1 MSKIMFAIVFAL
13 VVISIFVWQADVSEA
28 DIVYDGLISY
38 WTFDEADMDGKT
50 VMDIVGN
57 NNGTIM
63 GNPEIVD
70 GWIGQALQFD
80 GASGS
85 VDCGA
90 DESLNIGKEDFTLD
104 VWFNAGT
111 QTTSWPCLFRKGNAL
126 CDSCP
131 PGYAIYWAGNSWTFA
146 LDNSNELGD
155 QIKVSVNSGPYM
167 DEKWHHIAGTRDRSD
182 VLLYLDGVLVASGAS
197 TSRDVS
203 VGTSLALSF
212 DTVFNGA
219 IDEAKIYNRALSED
233 EIKRNFEATSRDVAV
248 EPASKLAI
256 NWGGIK
262 SE

>member
-1 MSKIMFAIVFAL
+1 MSKMMFIAALAL
-13 VVISIFVWQADVSEA
+13 VVISISVWQADVSEA

-70 GWIGQALQFD
+70 GWIGEALQFD

-85 VDCGA
+85 VDCGN
-90 DESLNIGKEDFTLD
+90 DQSLNIGKEDFTLD
-104 VWFNAGT
+104 AWFNAGT
-111 QTTSWPCLFRKGNAL
+111 QTSDWPCLFRKGNAL
-126 CDSCP
+126 CDTCP
-131 PGYAIYWAGNSWTFA
+131 PGYAIYWAGNLWIFA
-146 LDNSNELGD
+146 LDNSDQAGD
-155 QIKVSVNSGPYM
+155 QIKVSASSAPYM
-167 DEKWHHIAGTRDRSD
+167 DETWHHIAGTRDKSD
-182 VLLYLDGVLVASGAS
+182 VRLYLDGALVASGAS

-203 VGTSLALSF
+203 VSTSLVLSF
-212 DTVFNGA
+212 DTIFNGA

-233 EIKRNFEATSRDVAV
+233 EIRSNYEATSREIAV

-256 NWGGIK
+256 KWGGIK